1 MKDGIVSFFNLLSSD
16 YGYLIFFILQ
26 GHYGMVNQVIFVA

>member
-1 MKDGIVSFFNLLSSD
+1 MELFLFSIFCPVIH
-16 YGYLIFFILQ
+16 GYLIFFILQ